1 MLGMVVQD
9 DVDGVP
15 FSRCW
20 SYNKVGLKSTWQL
33 PSKLILTMPPKVFI
47 AINVQVFWH
56 GEFYMY
62 YNLAKWKFVDICV
75 IFSHHQ
81 SMCCIC
87 SFYFEAYCW
96 KSLLEII
103 KRIKFSL
110 YFESKFEIPKFIQI
124 TSLVVIFKRSI
135 IDFKLSYKRQRN
147 LFEGIFFISM
157 YR

>member
-1 MLGMVVQD
+1 
-9 DVDGVP
+9 
-15 FSRCW
+15 
-20 SYNKVGLKSTWQL
+20 
-33 PSKLILTMPPKVFI
+33 
-47 AINVQVFWH
+47 
-56 GEFYMY
+56 
-62 YNLAKWKFVDICV
+62 V

-124 TSLVVIFKRSI
+124 TSLVVIFFKSI

-147 LFEGIFFISM
+147 LFEIFFSSQRIDNPTQTFTSFPNSSINLT
-157 YR
+157 REQKEEKRIKQACNV